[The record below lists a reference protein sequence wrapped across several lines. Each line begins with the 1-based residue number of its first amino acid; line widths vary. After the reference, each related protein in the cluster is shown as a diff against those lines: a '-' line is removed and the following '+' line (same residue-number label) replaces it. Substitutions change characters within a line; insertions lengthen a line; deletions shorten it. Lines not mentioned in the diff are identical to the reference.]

1 MLSEG
6 APGRVALELA
16 GGAIEHV
23 ALLAESGCR
32 LRWGAVAQLADGHRR
47 GCRRSRSNPTAL
59 LVPLHYALQQSIA
72 LEASQAAV
80 IQ

>member
-16 GGAIEHV
+16 GGAIEHI

-32 LRWGAVAQLADGHRR
+32 LWWGAVAQLADGHGR
-47 GCRRSRSNPTAL
+47 GCRSPCSNPTAL
-59 LVPLHYALQQSIA
+59 LVPLHDAL
-72 LEASQAAV
+72 
-80 IQ
+80 